1 MKGFLLKP
9 MAIYMAANAIQKA
22 EILDIKL
29 NYIQVLY
36 NEHLKLLTES
46 NGGQLYNTR
55 HNLVM

>member
-1 MKGFLLKP
+1 M
-9 MAIYMAANAIQKA
+9 MAANAKQVA

-36 NEHLKLLTES
+36 NEHLKFLTES
-46 NGGQLYNTR
+46 YCGQLYNTR